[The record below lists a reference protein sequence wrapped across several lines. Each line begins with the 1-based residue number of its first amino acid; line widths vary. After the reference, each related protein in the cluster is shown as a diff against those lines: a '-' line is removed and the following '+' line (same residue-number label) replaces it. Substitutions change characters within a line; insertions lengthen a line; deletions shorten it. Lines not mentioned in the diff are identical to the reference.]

1 MAAARSTTEDTERW
15 RHLERAHILSQPYP
29 WPHTRNHIA
38 MRALALR
45 PHDRREALGQVVR
58 IIGAA
63 PGPLSPATQMATPA
77 APAPGLMTPMPI
89 PPTSPKPSPYRR
101 DQPVRFSKTPIG
113 QAHVHTRSPAY
124 RWM

>member
-58 IIGAA
+58 IIGVA
-63 PGPLSPATQMATPA
+63 PGSALARCPEGNTGRTRAGTDDTHADPADRAETLA
-77 APAPGLMTPMPI
+77 
-89 PPTSPKPSPYRR
+89 
-101 DQPVRFSKTPIG
+101 V
-113 QAHVHTRSPAY
+113 QA
-124 RWM
+124 